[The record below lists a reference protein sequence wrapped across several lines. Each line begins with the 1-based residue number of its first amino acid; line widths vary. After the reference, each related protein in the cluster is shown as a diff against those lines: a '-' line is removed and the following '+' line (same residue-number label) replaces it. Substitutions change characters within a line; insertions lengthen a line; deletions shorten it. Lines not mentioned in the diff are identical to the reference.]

1 MKKNKITSSQNKSIP
16 IRLVALLLLFWLAIN
31 LLALPVGA
39 AEKSLESSQASIAS
53 ASAQPGENGVAE
65 RSAKLEYTL
74 PGIPSRY
81 ISAYKQ
87 LNLIVGGKTLNQP
100 AVIVNDITYLPFRAF
115 FDAIGGAK
123 VVYNSST
130 KTISAAMNGLYIY
143 VSDGGYV
150 TYANDRVL
158 FSFSPAILM
167 NNGRMYVPM
176 SALLKATGLTRNY
189 QSGSELSVG
198 GTYKPL
204 VHASSY
210 YRSDEVLWL
219 GKIIS
224 AESRGEPLIGQIAVG
239 NVIMNRVRSNL
250 YPNTIWGVIFDTR
263 YGVQFSPVAN
273 GTIYQSPSYTSTL
286 AAKICL
292 EGTKLSED
300 VLFFV
305 APKEA
310 PNSWIARTRE
320 YAYTICNHDFY
331 K

>member
-1 MKKNKITSSQNKSIP
+1 MTKNKTENRKGYVFLRILS
-16 IRLVALLLLFWLAIN
+16 LCLFLWLMVN
-31 LLALPVGA
+31 LLALPIGA
-39 AEKSLESSQASIAS
+39 VEKSAEGEVYGIETASVTEAS
-53 ASAQPGENGVAE
+53 EENNAT

-74 PGIPSRY
+74 PGIPSRSLSY
-81 ISAYKQ
+81 YKQ
-87 LNLIVGGKTLNQP
+87 LSVSVNGTSLGQSAL
-100 AVIVNDITYLPFRAF
+100 IVNDITYLPFRAF
-115 FDAIGGAK
+115 FELLGGK
-123 VVYNSST
+123 VTYNSAT
-130 KTISAAMNGLYIY
+130 KTISAAMQGLYIY
-143 VSDGGYV
+143 VTDGGYV

-167 NNGRMYVPM
+167 NNGRMYVPA
-176 SALLKATGLTRNY
+176 SALIKAVGFVRDY
-189 QSGSELSVG
+189 QSGSNVSFS
-198 GTYKPL
+198 GTYRPL
-204 VHASSY
+204 ASASSY

-224 AESRGEPLIGQIAVG
+224 AESKGEPLIGQIAVG
-239 NVIMNRVRSNL
+239 NVIMNRVASDL
-250 YPNTIWGVIFDTR
+250 YPNTIWGVIFDRR

-273 GTIYQSPSYTSTL
+273 GTIYQAPSYTSTL